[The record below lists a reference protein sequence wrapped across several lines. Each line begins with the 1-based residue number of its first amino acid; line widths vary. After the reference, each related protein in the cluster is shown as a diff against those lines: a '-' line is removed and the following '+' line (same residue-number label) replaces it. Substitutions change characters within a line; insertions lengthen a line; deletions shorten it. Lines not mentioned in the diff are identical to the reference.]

1 MAVNPNPLLV
11 PTTQC
16 RPHGPPLPFLLLY
29 LLQGFSLQGMG
40 KEVKE
45 RGIAKKG
52 GSSCQTRTSGR
63 TDSRTPLGG
72 KDEKKKEWEKYL
84 LPAEMEEK

>member
-1 MAVNPNPLLV
+1 MGLL
-11 PTTQC
+11 
-16 RPHGPPLPFLLLY
+16 FLLSSSIFYKVL
-29 LLQGFSLQGMG
+29 SLQGMG

-52 GSSCQTRTSGR
+52 GSSCQTWTSGR
-63 TDSRTPLGG
+63 TDSRTPLGE